1 MKLTLAYSPCPNDTF
16 IFYKMF
22 KDQSY
27 DIHLHDVEK
36 LNTLLENSKY
46 DISKA
51 SFYKWLSLRDKY
63 ELLNVGSAL
72 GNGCGPILISKSNK
86 TLNENSKIAV
96 PGRNTTAYL
105 LFQLCYGNLGEK
117 KFMTYDKVI
126 DSLVN
131 DEVDFAIIIH
141 ESRFVYQSFNLVE
154 INDLGRWWEEETKLP
169 IPLGCIVAN
178 KNLGKEVISQIEHEI
193 LNSLSYA
200 YENRNEVINYVK
212 IHAQE
217 LDENVMNNHI
227 KTYVNSYTKNLG
239 VKGKRSIDVLLKKA
253 IEQGI
258 VQ

>member
-1 MKLTLAYSPCPNDTF
+1 M
-16 IFYKMF
+16 YKR
-22 KDQSY
+22 Q
-27 DIHLHDVEK
+27 
-36 LNTLLENSKY
+36 
-46 DISKA
+46 
-51 SFYKWLSLRDKY
+51 
-63 ELLNVGSAL
+63 AL

-96 PGRNTTAYL
+96 PGRNTTAHL

-178 KNLGKEVISQIEHEI
+178 KNLGKELISQIEHEI

-200 YENRNEVINYVK
+200 YENRNEVINLSL
-212 IHAQE
+212 IHISE
-217 LDENVMNNHI
+217 PTRRM
-227 KTYVNSYTKNLG
+227 
-239 VKGKRSIDVLLKKA
+239 
-253 IEQGI
+253 
-258 VQ
+258 

>member
-1 MKLTLAYSPCPNDTF
+1 
-16 IFYKMF
+16 
-22 KDQSY
+22 
-27 DIHLHDVEK
+27 
-36 LNTLLENSKY
+36 
-46 DISKA
+46 
-51 SFYKWLSLRDKY
+51 
-63 ELLNVGSAL
+63 
-72 GNGCGPILISKSNK
+72 
-86 TLNENSKIAV
+86 
-96 PGRNTTAYL
+96 
-105 LFQLCYGNLGEK
+105 
-117 KFMTYDKVI
+117 MTYDKVI

-141 ESRFVYQSFNLVE
+141 ESRFVYQSLNLVE
-154 INDLGRWWEEETKLP
+154 INDLGRWCEEETKLP
-169 IPLGCIVAN
+169 IPLGCIVAI

-193 LNSLSYA
+193 LNSLNYA

-227 KTYVNSYTKNLG
+227 RTYVNSYTKNLG